1 MLFKIIHQGIHY
13 ANAWKKI
20 SRVKKLNMIF
30 PEPRIIRA
38 TYFSQQLLMPLLLF
52 TLAWQYFVL
61 GYSVGSIATTLITIL
76 FIISLPLQGFYW
88 LGKRSQKILSTAT
101 LHWYEKIYYQLLIH
115 EALLPMPDKPTFNDL
130 VLLLQKAEKRLE
142 ASFWEEI

>member
-1 MLFKIIHQGIHY
+1 MLFKTIRQGINY

-20 SRVKKLNMIF
+20 SGIKKLNMIF
-30 PEPRIIRA
+30 PEPRIIKA

-52 TLAWQYFVL
+52 TLGWQYFVL
-61 GYSVGSIATTLITIL
+61 GYSIGSIASTLITTL

-88 LGKRSQKILSTAT
+88 LGKRSRKVLSTAT
-101 LHWYEKIYYQLLIH
+101 LHWYEKIYHQVLLH
-115 EALLPMPDKPTFNDL
+115 EALLPMSDRPTFNDL
-130 VLLLQKAEKRLE
+130 VLLLQKAEKRLD